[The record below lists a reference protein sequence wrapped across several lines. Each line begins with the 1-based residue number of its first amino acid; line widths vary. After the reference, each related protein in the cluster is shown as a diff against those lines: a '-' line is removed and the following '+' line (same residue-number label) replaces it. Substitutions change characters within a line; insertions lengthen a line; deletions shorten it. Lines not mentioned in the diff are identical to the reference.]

1 MHLTDKRYAVVIPA
15 RYQSSRFPGK
25 PLVDIAG
32 KSMIQR
38 VWERCIQAVDPSV
51 VYIATDDQRI
61 AEHCLSFTSNV
72 EMTSAECLTGT
83 DRVAEVAKR
92 LELDFVVNVQGDE
105 PLLDP
110 ESILKVIKTYIES
123 EGSIVNAMCPIESD
137 QEFFSVTVPKVVATP
152 SGRLLYMSR
161 APIPGNKQKVFN
173 FGWKQVCVYVYPNEA
188 IQEFSSRQQKTP
200 LEQEEDIE
208 ILRFIEMGYDVQ
220 MVGVDQGPIAVDT
233 PQDRERVECIINAQ
247 D

>member
-1 MHLTDKRYAVVIPA
+1 MHLTDKSYAIVIPA

-38 VWERCIQAVDPSV
+38 VWERCIQAVEPSL

-61 AEHCLSFTSNV
+61 AEHCSGFTSNI
-72 EMTSAECLTGT
+72 ELTSAECLTGT

-110 ESILKVIKTYIES
+110 NSILKVIDTYIEN

-152 SGRLLYMSR
+152 SGKLLYMSR
-161 APIPGNKQKVFN
+161 APIPGNKHKTFN
-173 FGWKQVCVYVYPNEA
+173 FGWKQVCVYVFPNGA

-220 MVGVDQGPIAVDT
+220 MVRVSQGPIAVDT
-233 PQDRERVECIINAQ
+233 PQDRERVESIIHAQ
-247 D
+247 G